1 MGPLLALAKFLAR
14 VNAPL
19 LRFCLLLGAALVGLM
34 VITILI
40 QVFFRYVLNDALAW
54 TEELARFLMLWMV
67 GLMAPTAFRHG
78 GFVSIDMVSR
88 FLPARLAL
96 ILSLAMALVSAVVLY
111 AAMRIGWAE
120 VTGIGGRFAMPAL
133 QLPVSIDMTEWMK
146 VPRAAMMA
154 SLATGVTLMLSV
166 NCEMVLRLLA
176 SLGGASDR
184 LEPLPVDRTLEGE

>member
-88 FLPARLAL
+88 FLPVRLAL

-176 SLGGASDR
+176 SLGGAGDR